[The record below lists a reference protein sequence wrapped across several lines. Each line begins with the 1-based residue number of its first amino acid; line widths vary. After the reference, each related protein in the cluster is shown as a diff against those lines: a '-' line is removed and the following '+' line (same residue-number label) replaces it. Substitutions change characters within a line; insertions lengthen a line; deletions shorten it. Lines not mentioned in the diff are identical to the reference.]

1 MGWQH
6 PQKSCESLPI
16 APPELITSHPHA
28 CQVPICVSPALG
40 PPLMTCCSSFMKCS
54 LEQFYTSFDL
64 CSGMHPPSHTPPP
77 HTHSHSPG
85 GMRML
90 PTHPSFPRARL
101 PCRRASA
108 GRLWLLKGL

>member
-64 CSGMHPPSHTPPP
+64 CSGMHPPP
-77 HTHSHSPG
+77 HTHTPIPLEGCACYLHILAFPEPG
-85 GMRML
+85 FYVG
-90 PTHPSFPRARL
+90 
-101 PCRRASA
+101 
-108 GRLWLLKGL
+108 LLKGL